1 MALVPVLFGAV
12 KTGLST
18 LLKGATIICNIAPYA
33 VEAIQRFYP
42 TNTALLNSVKA
53 VQAAC
58 QVMRL
63 EIIAQRDVDREANK
77 PTFTPSPG
85 EPPAP
90 PEPEPTP

>member
-12 KTGLST
+12 KTGLAT
-18 LLKGATIICNIAPYA
+18 LMKGATIICNIAPYA

-42 TNTALLNSVKA
+42 QNATLLQSVKN

-63 EIIAQRDVDREANK
+63 EIVAQRDVDRAAQ
-77 PTFTPSPG
+77 
-85 EPPAP
+85 EPNIAP
-90 PEPEPTP
+90 IPVPPVPEPEPEP